1 MKRALLLFLAFTA
14 AWLAG
19 CDKQDDGPAPEL
31 TLSGGT
37 EKTLATGGGSESVT
51 FTTNTTWSAEIA
63 SATPGEWCRVSP
75 ESGGAGTATVTV
87 TAEAN
92 PDTRSR
98 TAVLTIRAGGL
109 TETVT
114 FTQGEKG
121 TVSLAQKVYQDIPA
135 EGLSFDILFDGS
147 LDCDQYGAKVLIEYR
162 NWLSVEQP
170 EEGESSYRIGVTVRP
185 NTSSSSRSGRIA
197 IVDKTGA
204 GLDTVTVEQLQQN
217 VLKWDPRRIEHDYTA
232 DVISSE
238 LQSNTEYRIEIE
250 QQEPAWVSRIESKAA
265 STEELRFQIG
275 RSESSVAASC
285 AFSSSPVRPFTVST
299 SRCAS
304 SASSS
309 AVTLSSRETM
319 CSMRGAYR
327 RTPTKASA
335 ELAVTTMSS
344 SMHTTAVTLCQCRRF
359 LSSSSIGSP
368 PSFYSSPQR

>member
-170 EEGESSYRIGVTVRP
+170 E
-185 NTSSSSRSGRIA
+185 
-197 IVDKTGA
+197 D
-204 GLDTVTVEQLQQN
+204 L
-217 VLKWDPRRIEHDYTA
+217 
-232 DVISSE
+232 
-238 LQSNTEYRIEIE
+238 
-250 QQEPAWVSRIESKAA
+250 
-265 STEELRFQIG
+265 
-275 RSESSVAASC
+275 
-285 AFSSSPVRPFTVST
+285 
-299 SRCAS
+299 
-304 SASSS
+304 
-309 AVTLSSRETM
+309 
-319 CSMRGAYR
+319 
-327 RTPTKASA
+327 
-335 ELAVTTMSS
+335 
-344 SMHTTAVTLCQCRRF
+344 
-359 LSSSSIGSP
+359 
-368 PSFYSSPQR
+368 

>member
-1 MKRALLLFLAFTA
+1 M
-14 AWLAG
+14 
-19 CDKQDDGPAPEL
+19 PA
-31 TLSGGT
+31 
-37 EKTLATGGGSESVT
+37 
-51 FTTNTTWSAEIA
+51 
-63 SATPGEWCRVSP
+63 
-75 ESGGAGTATVTV
+75 
-87 TAEAN
+87 
-92 PDTRSR
+92 
-98 TAVLTIRAGGL
+98 GL

-238 LQSNTEYRIEIE
+238 L
-250 QQEPAWVSRIESKAA
+250 
-265 STEELRFQIG
+265 
-275 RSESSVAASC
+275 
-285 AFSSSPVRPFTVST
+285 
-299 SRCAS
+299 
-304 SASSS
+304 
-309 AVTLSSRETM
+309 
-319 CSMRGAYR
+319 
-327 RTPTKASA
+327 
-335 ELAVTTMSS
+335 
-344 SMHTTAVTLCQCRRF
+344 
-359 LSSSSIGSP
+359 
-368 PSFYSSPQR
+368 

>member
-1 MKRALLLFLAFTA
+1 MPEERKLSNRRLMRHTLLLFLAFTA

-37 EKTLATGGGSESVT
+37 EKTFAAGGGSESVA
-51 FTTNTTWSAEIA
+51 FVTNTTWSAEIA

-75 ESGGAGTATVTV
+75 ESGGAGSATVTV

-92 PDTRSR
+92 PDTHSRS
-98 TAVLTIRAGGL
+98 AVLTIRAGGL

-114 FTQGEKG
+114 LTQNGQS

-170 EEGESSYRIGVTVRP
+170 EEGEDSYRIKTTVRS
-185 NTSSSSRSGRIA
+185 NTSSSPRSGRIA

-217 VLKWDPRRIEHDYTA
+217 VLKWNPRRIEHDYTA

-275 RSESSVAASC
+275 RNE
-285 AFSSSPVRPFTVST
+285 
-299 SRCAS
+299 
-304 SASSS
+304 
-309 AVTLSSRETM
+309 
-319 CSMRGAYR
+319 
-327 RTPTKASA
+327 
-335 ELAVTTMSS
+335 
-344 SMHTTAVTLCQCRRF
+344 
-359 LSSSSIGSP
+359 IG
-368 PSFYSSPQR
+368 RAHV